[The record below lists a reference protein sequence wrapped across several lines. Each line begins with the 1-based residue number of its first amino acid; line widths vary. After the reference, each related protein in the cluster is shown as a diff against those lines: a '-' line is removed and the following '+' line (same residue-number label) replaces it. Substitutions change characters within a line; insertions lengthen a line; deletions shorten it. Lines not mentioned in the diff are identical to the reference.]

1 MSIEVG
7 SRRGWDSD
15 EYYSDDDE
23 MPRKHHH
30 HPKTKARPFGQKF
43 AGGGDA
49 KPLEPISMRRPGG
62 GNHGGL
68 KLDHA
73 PLDVDAKVEFLKDKL
88 RSLESKM
95 ETEKPTPLGA
105 KAGSGEHPVDIGAKV
120 DFLKDKLRSLEA
132 RVDAP
137 TPLGAKAASM
147 DHVSDIGTKVDFLK
161 EKLRSVEAR
170 VESPAH
176 LLRAIE
182 AKMASADQ
190 LHSVESK
197 VEFLKDK
204 VHSLEARIESPAHLL
219 RAIED
224 KMPRG
229 DSEAHIG
236 ARHTEKIDFLRDKVR
251 SIEAALKTQADISS
265 RMVDSEAHGKIE
277 FLKEK
282 VRGIEDQF
290 KPIASK
296 LALGDM
302 KAVSSPLGRVSSS
315 SHSSMSHDDVMHSVR
330 QLGSKYEQLK
340 LRLQTIQAEPPAPVG
355 ARANSSSADAD
366 ILAKLDFLK
375 EKVRALE
382 STANTA
388 NVGSKA
394 PAASDDPWA

>member
-1 MSIEVG
+1 
-7 SRRGWDSD
+7 
-15 EYYSDDDE
+15 
-23 MPRKHHH
+23 MP
-30 HPKTKARPFGQKF
+30 G
-43 AGGGDA
+43 
-49 KPLEPISMRRPGG
+49 
-62 GNHGGL
+62 
-68 KLDHA
+68 
-73 PLDVDAKVEFLKDKL
+73 
-88 RSLESKM
+88 
-95 ETEKPTPLGA
+95 
-105 KAGSGEHPVDIGAKV
+105 
-120 DFLKDKLRSLEA
+120 
-132 RVDAP
+132 
-137 TPLGAKAASM
+137 
-147 DHVSDIGTKVDFLK
+147 
-161 EKLRSVEAR
+161 
-170 VESPAH
+170 
-176 LLRAIE
+176 
-182 AKMASADQ
+182 
-190 LHSVESK
+190 
-197 VEFLKDK
+197 
-204 VHSLEARIESPAHLL
+204 
-219 RAIED
+219 
-224 KMPRG
+224 G

-282 VRGIEDQF
+282 VRGIEEQF

-340 LRLQTIQAEPPAPVG
+340 LRLQSIQAEPAPAPVG
-355 ARANSSSADAD
+355 ARANSSSTDAD

-394 PAASDDPWA
+394 PATSDDPWAS